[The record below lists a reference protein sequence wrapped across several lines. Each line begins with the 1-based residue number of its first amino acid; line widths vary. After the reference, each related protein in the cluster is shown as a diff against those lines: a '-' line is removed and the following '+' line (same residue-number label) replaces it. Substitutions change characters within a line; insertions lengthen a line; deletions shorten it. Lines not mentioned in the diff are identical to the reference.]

1 MPGKRKRISGATM
14 AAAVRHAKRKR
25 FSRQNTASRA
35 LRMAKQVKKMVNKTI
50 ENKQINNKVLSTNLS
65 STGYAVGGFFGL
77 LQGTSDGTVAGSA
90 ARIGNSV
97 TLMRT
102 QVKFNF
108 DVANGSETY
117 NKIRLIV
124 AQSQDGTQTLA
135 LSDIL
140 QYSSYTTDGDLV
152 FSSPYT
158 TKTSTNKRYT
168 ILMDKVFELN
178 LNHKGSRQ
186 ITYVKKYGKT
196 GKVVNWDGNSGS
208 SPVDFKTT
216 ILAISDSTV
225 ATHPTFEY
233 SLRHTYKDA

>member
-1 MPGKRKRISGATM
+1 MPKRKFSSTTMKNAT
-14 AAAVRHAKRKR
+14 AYAYRKR
-25 FSRQNTASRA
+25 RRRVRSTARKA
-35 LRMAKQVKKMVNKTI
+35 LNMAKQVKKMVNKTI

-108 DVANGSETY
+108 DVAVGSENY
-117 NKIRLIV
+117 NKVRLIV
-124 AQSQDGTQTLA
+124 AQSQDGTQTLG

-152 FSSPYT
+152 FNSPYT

-178 LNHKGSRQ
+178 LNHKASRQ
-186 ITYVKKYGKT
+186 ITFVKRYGKT

>member
-1 MPGKRKRISGATM
+1 MPKRKFSSSTMKNAT
-14 AAAVRHAKRKR
+14 AYAYRKR
-25 FSRQNTASRA
+25 RRRVRSTARKA
-35 LRMAKQVKKMVNKTI
+35 LNMAKQVKKMVNKTI

-108 DVANGSETY
+108 DVAVGSENY
-117 NKIRLIV
+117 NKVRLIV
-124 AQSQDGTQTLA
+124 AQSQDGTQTLG

-140 QYSSYTTDGDLV
+140 QYSSYTADGDLV
-152 FSSPYT
+152 FNSPYT

-178 LNHKGSRQ
+178 LNHKASRQ
-186 ITYVKKYGKT
+186 ITFVKRYGKT